1 MLHTPCLE
9 LDSLGNFLSEY
20 FESILCAA
28 HLRVH
33 YAAIS
38 FLNPKID
45 KGIENRFF
53 EFLPRIMMHNDPLES
68 KKLLQC
74 PCNSICHE
82 WIRGLMHHNG
92 HMARIGRWFRTAMDA
107 WISQRLH
114 ILKSNSS
121 SFRDQIIV
129 VPFQKDHL
137 QQVPQMGSSFHIS
150 TGAGEES
157 REIQTLP
164 FVPDAAIHY
173 RCGDNLVTHYGFLPF
188 RAFKRVIPNDART
201 IYVMA
206 ESSKRRVNRHESVQ
220 RCEAIF
226 TALRNYLRSHFPR
239 ATVVLLRGQ
248 PLFDDLARLT
258 YAHTVVCS
266 VSTFCLWPA
275 VASGGGTGTTTEETR
290 AHFPISR
297 LIAKGN
303 TSMDYGESGFRWLE
317 PSERIVLGKDA
328 IRMRIGTLIQ
338 ILQQ

>member
-1 MLHTPCLE
+1 MWSNGDPLHSKITSEADIVGIVKKSNSRELFCTLQRPGDAVRGVFGDNVEGMAIMLHTPCLE

-150 TGAGEES
+150 TGAGE
-157 REIQTLP
+157 
-164 FVPDAAIHY
+164 
-173 RCGDNLVTHYGFLPF
+173 
-188 RAFKRVIPNDART
+188 
-201 IYVMA
+201 
-206 ESSKRRVNRHESVQ
+206 
-220 RCEAIF
+220 
-226 TALRNYLRSHFPR
+226 
-239 ATVVLLRGQ
+239 
-248 PLFDDLARLT
+248 
-258 YAHTVVCS
+258 
-266 VSTFCLWPA
+266 VS
-275 VASGGGTGTTTEETR
+275 
-290 AHFPISR
+290 
-297 LIAKGN
+297 
-303 TSMDYGESGFRWLE
+303 
-317 PSERIVLGKDA
+317 
-328 IRMRIGTLIQ
+328 
-338 ILQQ
+338 